1 MSELRLSLGEA
12 CCSSCG
18 GWECGSQANR
28 IMFPGGLWLPLLC
41 HVGYQGRRESHNY
54 RPHLAPMQP
63 KKLVSFPLCFTN
75 STEFI
80 SRQWVSRAEKLPQ
93 VTSLLAEKAS
103 RAFRFQAS
111 SSAVASVL
119 CLYSRFTP
127 SPSSV
132 QETSCSVKFIT
143 KFSWKFPSLCGL
155 FPVPLAA
162 LPRDPYETKSEMA
175 SLGTECPLLLLL
187 LYFTWLSKFIPAPG
201 SCNSSLLPLK
211 GLGILSAFQVY
222 PALVIGAKIHD
233 DISCSFSDFHSSH
246 FGVYLSSST
255 AISGVFHILQT
266 GNLQMLCHTIN
277 IELFFPRQSIVH
289 ICMFFANIV
298 LCGVWDH
305 GIEIPLHVK
314 NFGNLE
320 SRC

>member
-175 SLGTECPLLLLL
+175 SLGTESARCFFYRCISLGCL
-187 LYFTWLSKFIPAPG
+187 
-201 SCNSSLLPLK
+201 NSSQL
-211 GLGILSAFQVY
+211 Q
-222 PALVIGAKIHD
+222 